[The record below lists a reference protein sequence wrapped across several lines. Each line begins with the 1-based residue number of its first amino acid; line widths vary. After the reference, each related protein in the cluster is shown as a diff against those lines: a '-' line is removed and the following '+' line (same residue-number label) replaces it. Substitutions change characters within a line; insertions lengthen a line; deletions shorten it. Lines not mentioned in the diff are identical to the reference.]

1 MAAACVVPAS
11 SLMPGCQKKVLTP
24 PVCPLRRQIP
34 SGDLATYDFLLKLK
48 VFSLRDVRGDSILD
62 PDHLDLRL
70 RVGRKMMAEE
80 ESSLLKFE
88 ELLAQSFMNWNPMC
102 VYVKRRLAVQ
112 FDARSGLEA
121 ATSQPIHP
129 KSHCHSCLTCHAH
142 SLSKQT

>member
-1 MAAACVVPAS
+1 MLGSSFNLRETFENGSNYLGTSFSKGMDWQHWAGNYLEAAQEAYGASRQNSVGRCVSKRHRHGWLQV
-11 SLMPGCQKKVLTP
+11 
-24 PVCPLRRQIP
+24 IP
-34 SGDLATYDFLLKLK
+34 
-48 VFSLRDVRGDSILD
+48 
-62 PDHLDLRL
+62 
-70 RVGRKMMAEE
+70 GRKMMAEE

-102 VYVKRRLAVQ
+102 VYVKQRLAVQ

-142 SLSKQT
+142 SWSKQT